1 MLFEVQDLN
10 QVRNNSFITFKKYK
24 NFIIVSYVI
33 MFVTILY
40 LYIELIR
47 KLITNKEYQ
56 QKIKKKVLKNLP
68 LKLLVVSL
76 FILLIYYVNFVWYK
90 YDKKLIDKYLQHYV
104 LTIVFPVFLLFNLII
119 YFLIF
124 R

>member
-1 MLFEVQDLN
+1 
-10 QVRNNSFITFKKYK
+10 
-24 NFIIVSYVI
+24 

-76 FILLIYYVNFVWYK
+76 FILLIYYINFVWYK